1 MHLCIFSISK
11 LSQGWENTFQSI
23 FQHKGSRKMATLKVT
38 VFLFFILFHVLKATM
53 NKGETATVY
62 TDYPNSSVTRVETTS
77 QDAGNLQSTAT
88 TLSSNTSM
96 VDTTNIVLSAGT
108 ENFASEMT
116 TSEKNETRVN
126 TSTAAQPLF
135 TSVLSTVQGAYSLTS
150 TSKTEVTDSA
160 SGLEPSTA
168 PAASGSS
175 SLSVLAFVV
184 IILILILVIVVVI
197 LVSVISVRFK
207 CCDLEDASHGTRK
220 ARNTA
225 PAESSQVN
233 GEKESITLVSMRT
246 LSTETGGQES
256 SVQGTLQND
265 SIEAADIKKWTEAD
279 VADR

>member
-38 VFLFFILFHVLKATM
+38 VFLFFILFHVLK
-53 NKGETATVY
+53 V
-62 TDYPNSSVTRVETTS
+62 
-77 QDAGNLQSTAT
+77 
-88 TLSSNTSM
+88 SSNTSM

-265 SIEAADIKKWTEAD
+265 SIEAGEPDKHSQQINHAKLI
-279 VADR
+279 

>member
-175 SLSVLAFVV
+175 SLSVLAF
-184 IILILILVIVVVI
+184 
-197 LVSVISVRFK
+197 
-207 CCDLEDASHGTRK
+207 GTRK

-265 SIEAADIKKWTEAD
+265 SIEAGEPDKHSQQINHAKLI
-279 VADR
+279 